1 MSNYLA
7 HHGVRGQRWG
17 FRRYQYEDGSL
28 TSEGR
33 RHYGYGE
40 SRSSVTSD
48 TRAQIK
54 VMREQ
59 AKAQRALV
67 KENARAERKMQKQLY
82 QEKVKDE
89 RRRQK
94 ENERR
99 LKLKNAN
106 RDKRSKEYVLRAEQR
121 AKELEKQK
129 AEQKKQIAEFK
140 KSHPLQ
146 YNKLKKYLRED
157 GTLNEAG
164 QALYFGNGKKK
175 QIYQMSTEDLKKTT
189 ERLYAEKNYKQA
201 QYELHKNDPI
211 NKFKGLAG
219 ETLINSGLA
228 FTTSFAANSYN
239 SAKEGKFKA
248 EAGDNAKKALGSAA
262 ETAGITLTRK
272 MGLGGKKGNKAY
284 NAFSKR
290 PEETLSDKVRKKEK
304 EAIEKATL
312 EDAWNRAYKKTK
324 ESFGEPKKSA
334 RQEWLDDKYEKAVRD
349 WKQSERASQGAEYS
363 RLFADLVTKKLSDS
377 EIDRIINRMDE
388 IFDAEPDL
396 WYENK

>member
-1 MSNYLA
+1 
-7 HHGVRGQRWG
+7 
-17 FRRYQYEDGSL
+17 
-28 TSEGR
+28 
-33 RHYGYGE
+33 
-40 SRSSVTSD
+40 
-48 TRAQIK
+48 
-54 VMREQ
+54 
-59 AKAQRALV
+59 
-67 KENARAERKMQKQLY
+67 
-82 QEKVKDE
+82 
-89 RRRQK
+89 
-94 ENERR
+94 
-99 LKLKNAN
+99 
-106 RDKRSKEYVLRAEQR
+106 
-121 AKELEKQK
+121 
-129 AEQKKQIAEFK
+129 
-140 KSHPLQ
+140 
-146 YNKLKKYLRED
+146 
-157 GTLNEAG
+157 
-164 QALYFGNGKKK
+164 
-175 QIYQMSTEDLKKTT
+175 MSTEDLKKTT

-228 FTTSFAANSYN
+228 FTTSFAANSYS